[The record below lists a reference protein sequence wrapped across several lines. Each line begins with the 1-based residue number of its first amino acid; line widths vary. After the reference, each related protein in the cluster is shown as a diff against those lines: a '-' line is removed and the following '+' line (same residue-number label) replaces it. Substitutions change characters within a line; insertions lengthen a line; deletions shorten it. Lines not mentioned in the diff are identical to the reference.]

1 MPPDRGP
8 SGGELTYRQAGQ
20 DDAGAIAAIGSQML
34 DELGESSGLPGA
46 MTPADVS
53 ERISAYAEKGAMFV
67 CAKEKGLCGFAALE
81 PDPDEDGCVVMGVWL
96 LPATRRQG
104 AGRELALMA
113 LEFARTAGY
122 TKVRGTLPS
131 GNEAALS
138 FFSEIGALAQVVG
151 GGMQYELPL

>member
-1 MPPDRGP
+1 M
-8 SGGELTYRQAGQ
+8 SELTYRQAGQ

-34 DELGESSGLPGA
+34 DELGDGSGLPGA

-53 ERISAYAEKGAMFV
+53 ERISAYANKGAMFV

-81 PDPDEDGCVVMGVWL
+81 PDLREEGSAVLGVWL
-96 LPATRRQG
+96 LPAARRQG
-104 AGRELALMA
+104 TGRELALMA

-122 TKVRGTLPS
+122 SKVRGTLPS
-131 GNEAALS
+131 GNEAALA
-138 FFSEIGALAQVVG
+138 FFREIGALAQVVG